1 MVGSENVPQQVAE
14 PEVPLAPEDLV
25 LKKPDSP
32 RRRLPKPP
40 KKSLPPWVRDVLT
53 ALAVAGLILGLL
65 ILFWR
70 LQPEDPFNP
79 PPDSVKVVGVQPA
92 QREGIPVLQG
102 YVSNKSGRLAR
113 KLTFL
118 VEYRADGQNR
128 STFLVLQDVPD
139 QALVE
144 FAVPLVQSHPGDVS
158 VIQPGSSSS
167 LEGPP
172 RFIPYDS
179 QWEGTESS

>member
-1 MVGSENVPQQVAE
+1 MIGSESVPQQVAE
-14 PEVPLAPEDLV
+14 PRVPLAPEDLI
-25 LKKPDSP
+25 LKRTDPPK
-32 RRRLPKPP
+32 RRLPKPP
-40 KKSLPPWVRDVLT
+40 KKKLPPWTRDALT
-53 ALAVAGLILGLL
+53 ALAIAGMILGML

-79 PPDSVKVVGVQPA
+79 PPDSVKVVGVKPA

-118 VEYRADGQNR
+118 VEYRSDGQNR
-128 STFLVLQDVPD
+128 STFLTLQDVPD

-144 FAVPLVQSHPGDVS
+144 FAVPLIQSHPGDVS

-179 QWEGTESS
+179 QWEGRESS